1 MFYMSCDPHYSQ
13 VLGASHPLV
22 IIGSLHQL
30 PDTWP
35 LYENES
41 ILLISSFW
49 LLGLICSVFTTQ
61 DMIVPSLS
69 VSLTNEIMKKLMI
82 PLWLLRVTRRQEAG
96 DMWLRRLGWWR
107 GEEVMTGFPIIS
119 YLHRVSVTH
128 GTRQLIYPRWEAFK
142 LRSASSDAGLLKS
155 SINCVATKSFWSR
168 PQVVTGSEGCN
179 YDVCWTRF

>member
-1 MFYMSCDPHYSQ
+1 MYTFNFSVPTSEANVLSVHYSKHDYAWQ
-13 VLGASHPLV
+13 
-22 IIGSLHQL
+22 
-30 PDTWP
+30 
-35 LYENES
+35 
-41 ILLISSFW
+41 
-49 LLGLICSVFTTQ
+49 
-61 DMIVPSLS
+61 S

-82 PLWLLRVTRRQEAG
+82 PLWLLWVTRRQEAG

-119 YLHRVSVTH
+119 YLHCVSVTH
-128 GTRQLIYPRWEAFK
+128 GTRQLICSRWEAFK
-142 LRSASSDAGLLKS
+142 LRSAAGDAGLLKS